1 MPKEAFVGI
10 DVAKDRLDVHIL
22 PKGVYFSCENDAKG
36 IASLLHRLQA
46 ENPNVIIMEATGGYE
61 INVAAELGAAGL
73 PVAIV
78 NPRQVRDF
86 ARELES
92 LQKPTL

>member
-10 DVAKDRLDVHIL
+10 DVAKERLDVHIL
-22 PKGVYFSCENDAKG
+22 PKGVYFTCENDAKG

-46 ENPNVIIMEATGGYE
+46 ENPNVIIMEATGGHE

-86 ARELES
+86 TRGIGS
-92 LQKPTL
+92 VQKPML